1 VPERLCTIQSKPSG
15 IAVLTI
21 SGNRTT
27 SARELLEA
35 VRRQTAVL
43 AGKHDVK
50 GVLLTGP
57 ESGFCIC
64 AIERSLSVNDAA
76 ALSGFGQQVMFDL
89 EKIGKPCITAIEGGC
104 SGLGLEVALATD
116 FIVASPTAGFG
127 LPGIAAGLIPFCGGS
142 QRLVR
147 LVGKSKTKELI
158 YSGDS
163 ITAEEAH
170 RIGLINRLFPKG
182 EALAQAEKLLEH
194 ICTRSPNAI
203 RIGGEV
209 VNAGYDIDLQT
220 ACMLERDA
228 FALCFS
234 SFDQREGMQA
244 FLDKRQPQF
253 KGE

>member
-1 VPERLCTIQSKPSG
+1 VPERLCTIQLKTNG

-21 SGNRTT
+21 SGNRT
-27 SARELLEA
+27 APAVELLEA
-35 VRRQTAVL
+35 IRRQTAAL
-43 AGKHDVK
+43 AGKNDVK
-50 GVLLTGP
+50 GLLLTGS
-57 ESGFCIC
+57 ESGFCAC
-64 AIERSLSVNDAA
+64 VAEPSVSVNDAA
-76 ALSGFGQQVMFDL
+76 ALSGFGQQVMFGL
-89 EKIGKPCITAIEGGC
+89 EKTGKPCIATIEGEC
-104 SGLGLEVALATD
+104 TGLGLEVALACD
-116 FIVASPTAGFG
+116 FIVASRTASFG
-127 LPGIAAGLIPFCGGS
+127 LPDIAVGLIPFCGGS
-142 QRLVR
+142 QRLAR
-147 LVGKSKTKELI
+147 LVGKSKAKEMI
-158 YSGDS
+158 YSGDL
-163 ITAEEAH
+163 IDAEEAH

-182 EALAQAEKLLEH
+182 EALTQAEELLEH

-209 VNAGYDIDLQT
+209 VNAGYDIDLHT